1 MDFRTRERL
10 VLGSGLVA
18 AGLVAFTLVAGIA
31 GSGIGLTG
39 DRFVSSAVLLFL
51 CARMW
56 GHGSTLEERGSQHLL
71 GRVARLAAPVV
82 FLLLLVQTWRSPSL
96 HLTLG
101 GNLFPQLHIGLLMRL
116 EWTADIAVFALFLLT
131 ATNVWLEES
140 KGWSTLCSRVA
151 NVLIVFLS
159 LDLLAAAWGV
169 ISIVPQWRL
178 VAALLVLSLAGTIAL
193 AALRRIERLDE
204 ITPEITP
211 ES

>member
-1 MDFRTRERL
+1 MVFRTRERL
-10 VLGSGLVA
+10 VLGSGLAA
-18 AGLVAFTLVAGIA
+18 AGLVAAVLVAGI
-31 GSGIGLTG
+31 SGTSIGLTG
-39 DRFVSSAVLLFL
+39 TRFVTSGVLLFL

-56 GHGSTLEERGSQHLL
+56 GHGSTLEERRTRQLL
-71 GRVARLAAPVV
+71 GRVARLGAPVV
-82 FLLLLVQTWRSPSL
+82 LLLLLVQTWRSPSL

-101 GNLFPQLHIGLLMRL
+101 GNFFPQLHIGLLMRL

-151 NVLIVFLS
+151 NVVIVFLS

-169 ISIVPQWRL
+169 VSLVPQWRL
-178 VAALLVLSLAGTIAL
+178 VAALLVLSLAGTVAV

-204 ITPEITP
+204 ITPE
-211 ES
+211 S